1 MRSQLRRRASARPR
15 RVILKRART
24 RYGADVS
31 SGEYRISRPGAD
43 GARAV
48 DDADGAPLARV
59 PLSSPALVLPELA
72 EDELAITRAPTEPLP
87 PDLVAQIATRA
98 VGTDPPPVRPRLPA
112 PLVAP
117 RPAPATRTPTPPLA
131 ATRAPT
137 PTEPPAVRMVSFGTT
152 TLLLVPAGDR
162 IALVIPGVVR
172 VTGTREE
179 ALALAQALA
188 APPKR

>member
-1 MRSQLRRRASARPR
+1 M
-15 RVILKRART
+15 
-24 RYGADVS
+24 D
-31 SGEYRISRPGAD
+31 E
-43 GARAV
+43 
-48 DDADGAPLARV
+48 DGAPVARV
-59 PLSSPALVLPELA
+59 ALSSPALVLPELA
-72 EDELAITRAPTEPLP
+72 EDDLAITRAPTEPLP

-112 PLVAP
+112 PQLAP
-117 RPAPATRTPTPPLA
+117 RPAPPTRAPAPPIA

-137 PTEPPAVRMVSFGTT
+137 PTEPPAARMVSFGTT

>member
-1 MRSQLRRRASARPR
+1 M
-15 RVILKRART
+15 
-24 RYGADVS
+24 S
-31 SGEYRISRPGAD
+31 SGEYRISRPGAE

-48 DDADGAPLARV
+48 DDADGAPVARV
-59 PLSSPALVLPELA
+59 SLSSPALVLPE
-72 EDELAITRAPTEPLP
+72 DDLAITRAPTEPLP

-112 PLVAP
+112 PPVAP
-117 RPAPATRTPTPPLA
+117 RPAAPTRAPTPPIA

-137 PTEPPAVRMVSFGTT
+137 PTEPPAARMVSFGTT

>member
-1 MRSQLRRRASARPR
+1 M
-15 RVILKRART
+15 ILKRART
-24 RYGADVS
+24 RYGAWVS
-31 SGEYRISRPGAD
+31 SGEYRITRPGAE
-43 GARAV
+43 GARAG
-48 DDADGAPLARV
+48 DDADGAPVARV
-59 PLSSPALVLPELA
+59 SLSSPGLVLPDLP
-72 EDELAITRAPTEPLP
+72 EDDLAITRAPTEPLP

-117 RPAPATRTPTPPLA
+117 RPATPTRAPPAPVA

-137 PTEPPAVRMVSFGTT
+137 PTEPPAARMVSFGNT

-188 APPKR
+188 VPPKR